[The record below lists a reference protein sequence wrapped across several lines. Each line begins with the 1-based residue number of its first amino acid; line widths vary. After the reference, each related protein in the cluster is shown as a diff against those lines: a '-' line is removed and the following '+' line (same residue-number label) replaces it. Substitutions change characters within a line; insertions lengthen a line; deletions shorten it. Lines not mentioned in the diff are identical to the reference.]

1 MSWAEVKKA
10 VDWLCE
16 DLGYK
21 PGNMRKFEASPVDE
35 TSIALKFLEPA
46 ESYIEDVL
54 YSKPVG
60 VIIRYSS
67 EKYPENPD
75 EGTLVIDNTNL
86 GAYENTPY
94 TVSGLT
100 AGTTYYFSAFPYTAI
115 GAVNTTGGVNRC
127 ESSPLKNEACT
138 VTVVVDDTA
147 AFTQAEI
154 KCVNETKTTSETKTV
169 TPQSLSVVFNV
180 PEGDSYHIEFG
191 EVTGYAKPSNSETYV
206 AVGGGT
212 RTVTGNYYYSTAV
225 LTVQCLA
232 NTVVT
237 CTQGDKVLTATATGS
252 SVQFEHI
259 PPGTWAV
266 TGMLNGEATTSASV
280 NITSNSGEYTAI
292 LAKIVTWAGGTDE
305 EIVLMV
311 AAADAGYIDLTDYWS
326 VGQERTVHLSAMSGG
341 GIAEQDTVWVLMHEG
356 QYPLNGDKIDTP
368 VGELKVGSVIQL
380 NENGSPV
387 DYIVVHQGLPS
398 EMYDESCN
406 GTWVVRQTIAENRAW
421 DSTNNDYQNS
431 DIHAYLNLQYLS
443 IFDEATKSAIKQA
456 KIPFVNGAGNSPV
469 ASGSDGLNCKI
480 FLLSSAEVGSTTNTL
495 PNDDGAKLYY
505 FTDNNSR
512 IAMFNGTASNWWLRS
527 PYTSNST
534 NAGVTSSAGGF
545 STARPT
551 TQSGV
556 RPAFIL
562 DPTFTVQAYPTANF
576 VVGMK
581 DCLNESR
588 QMNTTNTNA
597 GGWNACAMRTFLNGD
612 FKNAIPSSLLP
623 MFKQMVTIAA
633 NGQGETAIESVD
645 TFALFAET
653 EIFASPVLANVT
665 AEKDLFQIEWYET
678 KANRIKKV
686 NGSAE
691 HWWERSPASTSSDE
705 FCRVFNN
712 GNPDWYDANDAIG
725 VSPFGCI

>member
-1 MSWAEVKKA
+1 MSWAEVKKT

-60 VIIRYSS
+60 VIIRYSD

-138 VTVVVDDTA
+138 VTAVVDDTA
-147 AFTQAEI
+147 AFSQAEI
-154 KCVNETKTTSETKTV
+154 KCVNETKSTSETKTV
-169 TPQSLSVVFNV
+169 TPSALSVVFNV

-212 RTVTGNYYYSTAV
+212 RSVTGNYYYSTAV

-311 AAADAGYIDLTDYWS
+311 AAADAGYIDLTDYWA

-341 GIAEQDTVWVLMHEG
+341 G
-356 QYPLNGDKIDTP
+356 
-368 VGELKVGSVIQL
+368 
-380 NENGSPV
+380 
-387 DYIVVHQGLPS
+387 
-398 EMYDESCN
+398 
-406 GTWVVRQTIAENRAW
+406 
-421 DSTNNDYQNS
+421 TN
-431 DIHAYLNLQYLS
+431 
-443 IFDEATKSAIKQA
+443 
-456 KIPFVNGAGNSPV
+456 
-469 ASGSDGLNCKI
+469 
-480 FLLSSAEVGSTTNTL
+480 
-495 PNDDGAKLYY
+495 
-505 FTDNNSR
+505 
-512 IAMFNGTASNWWLRS
+512 
-527 PYTSNST
+527 
-534 NAGVTSSAGGF
+534 
-545 STARPT
+545 
-551 TQSGV
+551 
-556 RPAFIL
+556 
-562 DPTFTVQAYPTANF
+562 
-576 VVGMK
+576 
-581 DCLNESR
+581 
-588 QMNTTNTNA
+588 
-597 GGWNACAMRTFLNGD
+597 
-612 FKNAIPSSLLP
+612 
-623 MFKQMVTIAA
+623 
-633 NGQGETAIESVD
+633 
-645 TFALFAET
+645 
-653 EIFASPVLANVT
+653 
-665 AEKDLFQIEWYET
+665 
-678 KANRIKKV
+678 
-686 NGSAE
+686 
-691 HWWERSPASTSSDE
+691 
-705 FCRVFNN
+705 
-712 GNPDWYDANDAIG
+712 
-725 VSPFGCI
+725 

>member
-94 TVSGLT
+94 TVSGLVS
-100 AGTTYYFSAFPYTAI
+100 GTTYYFSAFPYTAI

-169 TPQSLSVVFNV
+169 TPSALSVVFNV

-191 EVTGYAKPSNSETYV
+191 DVTGYAKPSNSETYV

-311 AAADAGYIDLTDYWS
+311 AAADAGYIDLTDYWA

-341 GIAEQDTVWVLMHEG
+341 
-356 QYPLNGDKIDTP
+356 Y
-368 VGELKVGSVIQL
+368 
-380 NENGSPV
+380 
-387 DYIVVHQGLPS
+387 
-398 EMYDESCN
+398 
-406 GTWVVRQTIAENRAW
+406 
-421 DSTNNDYQNS
+421 
-431 DIHAYLNLQYLS
+431 S
-443 IFDEATKSAIKQA
+443 I
-456 KIPFVNGAGNSPV
+456 
-469 ASGSDGLNCKI
+469 
-480 FLLSSAEVGSTTNTL
+480 
-495 PNDDGAKLYY
+495 
-505 FTDNNSR
+505 
-512 IAMFNGTASNWWLRS
+512 
-527 PYTSNST
+527 
-534 NAGVTSSAGGF
+534 
-545 STARPT
+545 
-551 TQSGV
+551 
-556 RPAFIL
+556 
-562 DPTFTVQAYPTANF
+562 
-576 VVGMK
+576 
-581 DCLNESR
+581 
-588 QMNTTNTNA
+588 
-597 GGWNACAMRTFLNGD
+597 
-612 FKNAIPSSLLP
+612 
-623 MFKQMVTIAA
+623 
-633 NGQGETAIESVD
+633 
-645 TFALFAET
+645 
-653 EIFASPVLANVT
+653 
-665 AEKDLFQIEWYET
+665 
-678 KANRIKKV
+678 
-686 NGSAE
+686 
-691 HWWERSPASTSSDE
+691 
-705 FCRVFNN
+705 
-712 GNPDWYDANDAIG
+712 
-725 VSPFGCI
+725 